1 MKRKEIVLIKET
13 KQNEFVQKIMDSIA
27 PFLAIHSG
35 DRVAIKINLSGSK
48 EIYANTH
55 YETVESLIQYL
66 REKFAISQITVVE
79 GSDGA
84 YFSSKTTWDIF
95 YKFKYKEVETAG
107 RQAGRPGRTAP
118 RAHPG
123 GRDHQ
128 RAAAGE
134 LLPFPRRLPTF
145 RSCRP
150 RRTIFFP
157 VSLSIPNLVGFVK
170 PEQRVLMFGA
180 SAQEMKRINFFQSE
194 KYFQL
199 VQFANRNFV
208 ALLKQIP
215 PSLVLIDGLYGME
228 GKGPIKG
235 SPVFH
240 GFAIASEDAVAADAL
255 ATHVMGFNPDD
266 VPYLDLAYR
275 EGLGNSR
282 WQNIIGI
289 DPMQVKFPY
298 RPHPLFQRQRKWREA
313 RGRAQGENPPAQG
326 AAGDTMKETLRQRI
340 AALKS
345 GELSE
350 KAFHAYLR
358 NFPFSNETHIKLD
371 FHRQLR
377 RGIPEVIFGQGKSM
391 EQLRRIVGKFAEV
404 GEDMLI
410 TRIDE
415 RTIPRVEKGF
425 SPTCV
430 TMARP
435 ASSPADRDPKA
446 VNKGKI
452 LVLSAGA
459 SDESVAEEAYVSSLY
474 LGNRTD
480 KEYDV
485 GVACLARILS
495 LQKKLNAYAV
505 IIAVAGMEGALPS
518 VVAGLTSTP
527 VIAVPT
533 SVGYGSQFRRPVGPA
548 VHAQFLRRRHLG
560 GQHRQRLR
568 RRLPGHPDQPEA
580 FLNVS
585 QTWTILPRWVPGQ

>member
-13 KQNEFVQKIMDSIA
+13 KQNEFVKKIMDSIA
-27 PFLAIHSG
+27 PFLAIRSG

-66 REKFAISQITVVE
+66 REKFAISDITVVE

-95 YKFKYKEVETAG
+95 YKFKYKEVEMLGAKL
-107 RQAGRPGRTAP
+107 A
-118 RAHPG
+118 
-123 GRDHQ
+123 DLD
-128 RAAAGE
+128 E
-134 LLPFPRRLPTF
+134 LPHDQVLDIETIHGPQQVNYCRFPADYHISVVPPKTHN
-145 RSCRP
+145 
-150 RRTIFFP
+150 IFP

-208 ALLKQIP
+208 ALLKRIP

-313 RGRAQGENPPAQG
+313 HGRAQGENRPSKAP
-326 AAGDTMKETLRQRI
+326 GD
-340 AALKS
+340 A
-345 GELSE
+345 
-350 KAFHAYLR
+350 
-358 NFPFSNETHIKLD
+358 
-371 FHRQLR
+371 
-377 RGIPEVIFGQGKSM
+377 
-391 EQLRRIVGKFAEV
+391 
-404 GEDMLI
+404 
-410 TRIDE
+410 
-415 RTIPRVEKGF
+415 
-425 SPTCV
+425 
-430 TMARP
+430 
-435 ASSPADRDPKA
+435 
-446 VNKGKI
+446 
-452 LVLSAGA
+452 
-459 SDESVAEEAYVSSLY
+459 
-474 LGNRTD
+474 
-480 KEYDV
+480 
-485 GVACLARILS
+485 
-495 LQKKLNAYAV
+495 
-505 IIAVAGMEGALPS
+505 
-518 VVAGLTSTP
+518 
-527 VIAVPT
+527 
-533 SVGYGSQFRRPVGPA
+533 
-548 VHAQFLRRRHLG
+548 
-560 GQHRQRLR
+560 
-568 RRLPGHPDQPEA
+568 
-580 FLNVS
+580 
-585 QTWTILPRWVPGQ
+585 